1 MSLLNLL
8 HDKYFY
14 RIIVTKMS
22 RFGELLGGKK
32 APEPTPAPTPTPQ
45 EVLTE
50 VPVVEEP
57 QVVLTEYTPR
67 SLEDMTKDELEEYG
81 RGLGIELDKRHSKR
95 RMISEIRELET
106 NS

>member
-1 MSLLNLL
+1 
-8 HDKYFY
+8 
-14 RIIVTKMS
+14 MS

-32 APEPTPAPTPTPQ
+32 APEPASTPTPQ
-45 EVLTE
+45 EMLTE

-57 QVVLTEYTPR
+57 QVVLSEYTPR

-81 RGLGIELDKRHSKR
+81 RELGIELDKRHSKR
-95 RMISEIRELET
+95 RLIRELRELET

>member
-1 MSLLNLL
+1 
-8 HDKYFY
+8 
-14 RIIVTKMS
+14 MS

-32 APEPTPAPTPTPQ
+32 APDSTPAPKPQ

-81 RGLGIELDKRHSKR
+81 RELGIELDKRHSKR
-95 RMISEIRELET
+95 RMISEIREFES